1 MECHLSLHSPFHL
14 EHNNCPLHYLNLLF
28 SFADNPC
35 IPDISDPEYEEYEL
49 AWRRGTAA
57 LYESILAGRQD
68 MGWFVPDCRLG
79 LKVNMF
85 RIFSFE

>member
-1 MECHLSLHSPFHL
+1 MNTPFNL
-14 EHNNCPLHYLNLLF
+14 EYYTVLYIIKYLLF

-68 MGWFVPDCRLG
+68 RSWFVPDCRLG
-79 LKVNMF
+79 LKVHWF
-85 RIFSFE
+85 RIFFI